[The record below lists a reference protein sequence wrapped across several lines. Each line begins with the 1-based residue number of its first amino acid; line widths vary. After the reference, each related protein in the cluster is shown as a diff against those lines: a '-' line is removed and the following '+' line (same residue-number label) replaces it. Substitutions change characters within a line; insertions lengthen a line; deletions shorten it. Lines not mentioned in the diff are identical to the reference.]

1 MRIIFHERH
10 HKAVRRGAREGL
22 PQPCAGFLPL
32 SQVFIG
38 CRCLDADVQGYQCVM
53 HGLAHRQQLCAVPD
67 DLGISALS
75 KIHLIFDHLHHGLAR
90 REHIDVRETVQGEDL
105 RNFVR
110 FTSQGMVVG
119 AGGAPEVD
127 PRGVVIAQQRCVSLL
142 KGIALLHIGMQR
154 EPPRQKIAAQR
165 HVDLSV
171 VLHLCIGPLQ
181 FNVGIRE
188 APLTEQRLGAHDGL
202 CTLPVVIRD
211 LVIMGH
217 ALVHLRKLAFH
228 RSRCTVEHH
237 QNGR

>member
-1 MRIIFHERH
+1 M
-10 HKAVRRGAREGL
+10 
-22 PQPCAGFLPL
+22 
-32 SQVFIG
+32 
-38 CRCLDADVQGYQCVM
+38 QGYQCVM
-53 HGLAHRQQLCAVPD
+53 HGLAHRQQLCAVSD

-90 REHIDVRETVQGEDL
+90 RKHIDIGEAVHGENL
-105 RNFVR
+105 RDVVR
-110 FTSQGMVVG
+110 FAPQGMVVG

-127 PRGVVIAQQRCVSLL
+127 PRCVVIVQQLRVPLL
-142 KGIALLHIGMQR
+142 KGVPLLYIGIQR

-202 CTLPVVIRD
+202 RTLPVVIRD